1 MLSHGL
7 LTACLLDS
15 SVESGLND
23 WEEVLQLFFFG
34 EDQNDEKVE
43 REKTQETNCR
53 RKKKKDMR
61 KYWFKKSKPVKQKQT
76 ECWTLKKKNQRES
89 KRCQRWEEEAVS
101 DMWGC
106 LSHLIPS

>member
-53 RKKKKDMR
+53 RKKKKIWESIDLKR
-61 KYWFKKSKPVKQKQT
+61 VNQLSRNKPNV
-76 ECWTLKKKNQRES
+76 E
-89 KRCQRWEEEAVS
+89 
-101 DMWGC
+101 
-106 LSHLIPS
+106 H